1 MLPVSPLG
9 EILPRHA
16 EVRVRAAL
24 GDTRVV
30 LVSGARQAGKS
41 TLVRMCAPPD
51 SRSVVLDNST
61 ERNAALADPTEFV
74 RTERPLVIDEVQ
86 RAPELLLA
94 IKELVDSDPRP
105 GRFLLTGST
114 GFAALRAVP
123 DALPG
128 RMETV
133 ELWPLSQ
140 GEIDGRSDRFIDA
153 VFADADLDHD
163 STETRDGYVTRL
175 VRGGF
180 PEAVART
187 DPARRERFL
196 DSYVADLLSRDVLAV
211 SEIEHTAA
219 LRALVRLVAARSGQL
234 IVPGNLASSL
244 ELPRNTIARYLGLLE
259 AVFLIKRI
267 PAFSRNLSARAVG
280 TAKVAFVDSGIA
292 ANLLGADAQSLQRP
306 DSPLG
311 PLLEGF
317 VLMEL
322 ARAMT
327 WTTHRVE
334 LSHYRTKDGAEVDAV
349 LEDRRG
355 RVVGIEVKARATVT
369 ERDFSGLR
377 HLAARLGSDFVRGV
391 VLYTGRRTLPFGP
404 GLRAVPL
411 SALWELE
418 SPGRATPAPDPED
431 RAAVLGA

>member
-1 MLPVSPLG
+1 
-9 EILPRHA
+9 
-16 EVRVRAAL
+16 
-24 GDTRVV
+24 
-30 LVSGARQAGKS
+30 
-41 TLVRMCAPPD
+41 
-51 SRSVVLDNST
+51 
-61 ERNAALADPTEFV
+61 
-74 RTERPLVIDEVQ
+74 
-86 RAPELLLA
+86 
-94 IKELVDSDPRP
+94 
-105 GRFLLTGST
+105 
-114 GFAALRAVP
+114 
-123 DALPG
+123 
-128 RMETV
+128 METI

-140 GEIDGRSDRFIDA
+140 GEIDGRPDRFIDA
-153 VFADADLDHD
+153 VFGDADFEHD
-163 STETRDGYVTRL
+163 STETRDGYVLRL

-211 SEIEHTAA
+211 AEIEHTAA
-219 LRALVRLVAARSGQL
+219 MRSLVRLVAARSGQL
-234 IVPGNLASSL
+234 LVPGNLASSL

-259 AVFLIKRI
+259 AVFLIRRV

-280 TAKVAFVDSGIA
+280 TAKVAFVDAGVA
-292 ANLLGADAQSLQRP
+292 ASLLDADADSLHRT

-322 ARAMT
+322 ARATT
-327 WTTHRVE
+327 WAKTRVE

-355 RVVGIEVKARATVT
+355 RVVGIEVKARSTVT

-377 HLAARLGSDFVRGV
+377 HLAARLGDDFVRGI
-391 VLYTGRRTLPFGP
+391 VLYTGARTIPFGP

-411 SALWELE
+411 SALWELD
-418 SPGRATPAPDPED
+418 AP
-431 RAAVLGA
+431 R

>member
-1 MLPVSPLG
+1 MAPASPLG
-9 EILPRHA
+9 EILARHA
-16 EVRVRAAL
+16 EGRVSAAL
-24 GDTRVV
+24 RDTRVV

-41 TLVRMCAPPD
+41 TLVQICAPAD
-51 SRSVVLDNST
+51 ARSVVLDNAAD
-61 ERNAALADPTEFV
+61 RNAAIADPVEFV
-74 RTERPLVIDEVQ
+74 RGDRPLVIDEVQ
-86 RAPELLLA
+86 RAPDLLLA
-94 IKELVDSDPRP
+94 IKESVDADPRP
-105 GRFLLTGST
+105 GRFLLTGSASL
-114 GFAALRAVP
+114 AAMRAVP

-140 GEIDGRSDRFIDA
+140 GEIGGAPDRFIDA
-153 VFADADLDHD
+153 VFGDVTLDHE
-163 STETRDGYVTRL
+163 STEAREGYLSRL

-187 DPARRERFL
+187 DAARRERFL
-196 DSYVADLLSRDVLAV
+196 DSYVADLLSRDVMSVADV
-211 SEIEHTAA
+211 EHTAA
-219 LRALVRLVAARSGQL
+219 LRSLVRLVAARSGQL
-234 IVPGNLASSL
+234 LVPGNLASSL

-259 AVFLIKRI
+259 AVFLIKRV

-292 ANLLGADAQSLQRP
+292 ANLVGADIENLGRP
-306 DSPLG
+306 DSQLG

-322 ARAMT
+322 ARATT
-327 WTTHRVE
+327 WAQARVE

-355 RVVGIEVKARATVT
+355 RVVGVEVKARSTVT

-377 HLAARLGSDFVRGV
+377 HLAARLGPDFLHGI
-391 VLYTGRRTLPFGP
+391 VLYTGARTLSFGP

-411 SALWELE
+411 SALWEL
-418 SPGRATPAPDPED
+418 APPD
-431 RAAVLGA
+431 